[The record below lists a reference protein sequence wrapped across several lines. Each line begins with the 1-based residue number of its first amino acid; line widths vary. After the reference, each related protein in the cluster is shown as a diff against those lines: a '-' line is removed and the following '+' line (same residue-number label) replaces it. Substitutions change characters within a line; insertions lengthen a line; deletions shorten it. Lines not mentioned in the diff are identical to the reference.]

1 MLTMSTRSKGNTSG
15 SITQTRGGPLNV
27 LLWVAQVGVAAYLG
41 IWHAVPKLI
50 GAGSQPE
57 MFDAI
62 GLGQWFRYFVGVL
75 ELAGSIGLLIPPLAG
90 LAALGLAGVMVGA
103 TLANL
108 FVIPGGSWAGITAGL
123 CAVCG
128 FVAWGRWAQTRS
140 LIKAVAAKTTSP
152 RGRSATT

>member
-1 MLTMSTRSKGNTSG
+1 MLTMSTRSKGNEIDSA
-15 SITQTRGGPLNV
+15 TQARGGPLNA

-50 GAGSQPE
+50 GSGSQPE

-103 TLANL
+103 TFTNL
-108 FVIPGGSWAGITAGL
+108 FVIPGGYWAGVTAGL
-123 CAVCG
+123 CAVCC
-128 FVAWGRWAQTRS
+128 FIAWGRWPQTRS
-140 LIKAVAAKTTSP
+140 LIKGLTAKTTSS
-152 RGRSATT
+152 RRRSVTT